1 MIENFIKKIFGDP
14 AEKRLK
20 QYQKE
25 LEVIKALEAEIKPEF
40 DSIESIQARISE
52 FRA

>member
-1 MIENFIKKIFGDP
+1 MIENLIRKIFGDP

-25 LEVIKALEAEIKPEF
+25 LETIKALEGKIRSEY